1 MVTWVCGICAG
12 LLALIYLGNKQQSYK
27 GAGALI
33 AVIIV
38 SLLLGTFS
46 WTQSTGEKLTVSLVQ
61 GGVQQEKKWL
71 PSEFRKTLDL
81 YKSSLA
87 AASKSDL
94 VVWPEVAI
102 PGIAANVE
110 PYLEMSG
117 KL

>member
-71 PSEFRKTLDL
+71 ICITNIGNDNNTKTLIRKVKKDGRG
-81 YKSSLA
+81 
-87 AASKSDL
+87 
-94 VVWPEVAI
+94 I
-102 PGIAANVE
+102 P
-110 PYLEMSG
+110 Y
-117 KL
+117 